1 VCSHVDYTCMWD
13 AGCLP
18 QSKSQ
23 EELNKKEGSYALTF
37 LFRVLLLIYMWV
49 FGVYS
54 AHRGQKRA
62 SESLE
67 LELQMAVSCH
77 VSAGN

>member
-1 VCSHVDYTCMWD
+1 MWD

-62 SESLE
+62 SDLLALES
-67 LELQMAVSCH
+67 QMVVSLH
-77 VSAGN
+77 MGNGNRTQVFLKE